1 MHDRHVLDV
10 LEECRAQP
18 HAAVLARDAE
28 EEDLGLARPAAPP
41 RTATTACD
49 WRLGGGW
56 RPGLVLLVRV
66 CLNRSGLGLGIGLG
80 AGLGLGLAN
89 PN

>member
-1 MHDRHVLDV
+1 MHDRQVLDV

-28 EEDLGLARPAAPP
+28 EEDLGLARLAAPP
-41 RTATTACD
+41 RPATTACD

-66 CLNRSGLGLGIGLG
+66 PESVRVRVRDRVRGRVGVRVS
-80 AGLGLGLAN
+80 
-89 PN
+89 

>member
-56 RPGLVLLVRV
+56 RPGLVLFVRV
-66 CLNRSGLGLGIGLG
+66 PESVRVRARDRVRGRVGVRVS
-80 AGLGLGLAN
+80 
-89 PN
+89 